1 MVTQLGLATFFLTLN
16 CVDLQWNELLLIVA
30 ELRGEVLPEDCKMT
44 FLRLFRDM

>member
-30 ELRGEVLPEDCKMT
+30 ELRGEVLPEDCKNDFFET
-44 FLRLFRDM
+44 F